1 MAFATIKLKSKNG
14 ETREAPV
21 GFSWTTFF
29 AGPFVP
35 LTRGDWK
42 WSLIMLVGSILTFG
56 IVGIIFSFIYNK
68 LYLEVLLTQGYK
80 VESYIG
86 DKKSIEAAAQIKLTN
101 VSRKFQI
108 SKETST
114 KPKINT
120 PLKSKIKKRD
130 VTDDL
135 EELTSLYES
144 GTLSE
149 IQFQKAKN
157 KLLK

>member
-1 MAFATIKLKSKNG
+1 
-14 ETREAPV
+14 
-21 GFSWTTFF
+21 
-29 AGPFVP
+29 
-35 LTRGDWK
+35 
-42 WSLIMLVGSILTFG
+42 MLV
-56 IVGIIFSFIYNK
+56 
-68 LYLEVLLTQGYK
+68 
-80 VESYIG
+80 
-86 DKKSIEAAAQIKLTN
+86 DKKLIEASAQINLSNSSIERSSLKN
-101 VSRKFQI
+101 SE
-108 SKETST
+108 SKQSSN

-144 GTLSE
+144 GSLSE